1 MAIFLPHVLVIGK
14 FKSELYDNMVS
25 IENISVGTVGEP
37 SYMDLSNMPVDNKQ
51 QQTMMWQQN
60 QYMSDSGI
68 HSGQTT
74 QVNYSVKNKRCD

>member
-1 MAIFLPHVLVIGK
+1 MIDVKCLHLYFHPCIYTFL
-14 FKSELYDNMVS
+14 FA
-25 IENISVGTVGEP
+25 VGTVGEP

-74 QVNYSVKNKRCD
+74 QVRFFSVEWCYL

>member
-1 MAIFLPHVLVIGK
+1 M
-14 FKSELYDNMVS
+14 
-25 IENISVGTVGEP
+25 GTVGEP

-68 HSGQTT
+68 HSGVTT
-74 QVNYSVKNKRCD
+74 QVRIQSAFYIIWFKGFHEENKN